1 MTNNLLQAV
10 WDGDLARVREM
21 IAEEPEGV
29 NWPTVNS
36 KVTPLFYAVKNDT
49 RNAAEVTRILLEAG
63 AKVNYVS
70 DVDERGLSPGARGA
84 WEAGPGLARRARPEQ
99 RVEHCSF
106 LRAEHT
112 LRTHPQRPA
121 LHRTLVHPHP
131 HHAAWAH
138 SAFPVPPS

>member
-63 AKVNYVS
+63 ANVNYVS
-70 DVDERGLSPGARGA
+70 DVDERG
-84 WEAGPGLARRARPEQ
+84 
-99 RVEHCSF
+99 
-106 LRAEHT
+106 
-112 LRTHPQRPA
+112 
-121 LHRTLVHPHP
+121 
-131 HHAAWAH
+131 
-138 SAFPVPPS
+138 